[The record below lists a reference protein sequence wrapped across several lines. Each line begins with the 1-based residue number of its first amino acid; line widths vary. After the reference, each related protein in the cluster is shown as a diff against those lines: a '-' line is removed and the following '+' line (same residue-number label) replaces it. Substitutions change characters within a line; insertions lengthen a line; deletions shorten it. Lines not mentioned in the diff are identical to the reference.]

1 MAMDSQEMEKEITC
15 LLTSDP
21 DRFILIRGELENQE
35 AEGSS
40 VSGHIANPFRDFF
53 NHSYYTLCNRKN
65 NPQIF

>member
-35 AEGSS
+35 LVAKVTVAEGSS
-40 VSGHIANPFRDFF
+40 VSGHIANPR
-53 NHSYYTLCNRKN
+53 TLLLTVKRSLKEG
-65 NPQIF
+65 

>member
-21 DRFILIRGELENQE
+21 DRFILIKGELENQE

-40 VSGHIANPFRDFF
+40 VSGHIANPR
-53 NHSYYTLCNRKN
+53 TLLLTVKRSLKEG
-65 NPQIF
+65 

>member
-40 VSGHIANPFRDFF
+40 VSGHIANPG
-53 NHSYYTLCNRKN
+53 TLLLTVKRSLKEG
-65 NPQIF
+65 